1 MKNGLSFSEK
11 TSPAAF
17 LRAVRVSGKETKD
30 SKGRKKE
37 RKKGRKEGKKPSAEG
52 RGLPRKERKR
62 TQAQTRRRT
71 DTKKPRSVSASGLQL
86 RRRLP
91 TLPLAQYHRRDEA

>member
-1 MKNGLSFSEK
+1 MQNKDIQLSDMTNEEEEQGSAGPEKGL
-11 TSPAAF
+11 
-17 LRAVRVSGKETKD
+17 L
-30 SKGRKKE
+30 
-37 RKKGRKEGKKPSAEG
+37 
-52 RGLPRKERKR
+52 RKR